1 MLGGLIR
8 SQDRPSR
15 QVSKRDKMGTAAG
28 GWGGDLPTKSDRVK
42 IKRKC
47 ASSLLQIVMNN

>member
-28 GWGGDLPTKSDRVK
+28 GGGEDLPTKSDRVK

-47 ASSLLQIVMNN
+47 ASYY